1 MRVLNTISGKEPA
14 PENHEPELKRFYKM
28 VLNRGMEGAAM
39 SDNELLKG
47 LNDADRAL
55 IIRLMD
61 KIRQLSM
68 HRQGDS
74 GSK

>member
-1 MRVLNTISGKEPA
+1 MADI
-14 PENHEPELKRFYKM
+14 
-28 VLNRGMEGAAM
+28 
-39 SDNELLKG
+39 DLLKG

-61 KIRQLSM
+61 KIRQISTNM
-68 HRQGDS
+68 QEDS